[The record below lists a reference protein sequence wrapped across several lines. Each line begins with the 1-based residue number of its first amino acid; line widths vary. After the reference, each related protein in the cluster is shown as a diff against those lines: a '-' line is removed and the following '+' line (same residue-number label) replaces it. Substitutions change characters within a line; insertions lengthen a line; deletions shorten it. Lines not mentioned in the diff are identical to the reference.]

1 MWVVLAAL
9 VVVSAIGCDRAV
21 FVKESSPMRMGPNV
35 KGQVYHWVD
44 HQWILST
51 NKVEFPEGTWVVP
64 PSYVDE
70 KAATDGK

>member
-1 MWVVLAAL
+1 
-9 VVVSAIGCDRAV
+9 
-21 FVKESSPMRMGPNV
+21 MRMGPNV

-44 HQWILST
+44 HQWVLST